1 MSRLFVVSI
10 IVAGSLAVTQASAQD
25 CHGAPPAADSQLGA
39 INAQFT
45 TPDAADSLTTGAADS
60 LGAAIKAVF
69 RLPSPVPIPV
79 WMPTPGLSIP
89 YVHGNFAFTIEKD
102 GKVGSIKVERSTL
115 SRGLDS
121 AFTNALAAVPPQSLG
136 RKVKV
141 TMLVSLNTHT
151 SPPVMRQITTP
162 DGHTY
167 DAAHPPPPDSLRVV
181 QAKHYGPHTVNLDS
195 LTVPVW
201 PQLERPKLIRPG
213 TAPGYQGG
221 YRGMVNAMVVFD
233 EKGHTAS
240 VDVMNGKQA
249 DMLGPTRAALAD
261 MQMSPASLGGCPV
274 KFVIAVPVMFGS

>member
-10 IVAGSLAVTQASAQD
+10 IAAGTLAVTQASAQD

-45 TPDAADSLTTGAADS
+45 TPEAGDSLTTGAADS
-60 LGAAIKAVF
+60 LGAAIKAVI
-69 RLPSPVPIPV
+69 RLPSPVPIPA

-89 YVHGNFAFTIEKD
+89 YVHGNFAFTIEND

-115 SRGLDS
+115 SHGLDS

-136 RKVKV
+136 RKVKLM
-141 TMLVSLNTHT
+141 MLVSLNTHT

-167 DAAHPPPPDSLRVV
+167 DAAHPLPDSLRVV
-181 QAKHYGPHTVNLDS
+181 PGKHYGPHTVNLDS

-201 PQLERPKLIRPG
+201 PQLPAPELIRPG
-213 TAPGYQGG
+213 TAPRG

-261 MQMSPASLGGCPV
+261 MQVSPASLGGCPV
-274 KFVIAVPVMFGS
+274 KFVIVVPVMFGS

>member
-10 IVAGSLAVTQASAQD
+10 IACGTLTGARASAQD
-25 CHGAPPAADSQLGA
+25 CHGAPPAVDSQAGA

-45 TPDAADSLTTGAADS
+45 TPDAGDSLTTNAADS
-60 LGAAIKAVF
+60 LGTAIKAVL
-69 RLPSPVPIPV
+69 RLPSPVPIPA
-79 WMPTPGLSIP
+79 WMSTPGLAIP
-89 YVHGNFAFTIEKD
+89 YVHGNFVFTIEKD

-121 AFTNALAAVPPQSLG
+121 AFTNALAAVPPQALG
-136 RKVKV
+136 RKVKL

-151 SPPVMRQITTP
+151 SPPVLSKVITP

-167 DAAHPPPPDSLRVV
+167 DAAHPPPDNAKLVP
-181 QAKHYGPHTVNLDS
+181 AKHYGPHTVNLDS

-201 PQLERPKLIRPG
+201 PQLPSPKVIHPG
-213 TAPGYQGG
+213 IAPRGYQG
-221 YRGMVNAMVVFD
+221 MVDAMVVFD

-240 VDVMNGKQA
+240 VDLLIAKQA

-261 MQMSPASLGGCPV
+261 MQVSPVSLGGCPV
-274 KFVIAVPVMFGS
+274 KFVIVVPVVFGG